1 MSRKT
6 RLSGDAELI
15 QDFGKYAD
23 IRSVVDTTTA
33 VLADDGGLVIIT
45 KATGTTFTIPNDAT
59 VAWGEGSRITVIQ
72 GGAGAI
78 TMTAGGSVTINKL
91 AAKTLA
97 TGAIWSRVTLSWVSA
112 NTWVAN
118 GDLA

>member
-23 IRSVVDTTTA
+23 IRNAVDNTTA

-45 KATGTTFTIPNDAT
+45 KGTGTTFTVPNDAT
-59 VAWGEGSRITVIQ
+59 VAWGEGSKITVIQ
-72 GGAGAI
+72 GGAGAV
-78 TMTAGGSVTINKL
+78 TMTAGGGVTINKIST
-91 AAKTLA
+91 KTLA
-97 TGAIWSRVTLSWVSA
+97 TGAAWSRVVLSWVSA
-112 NTWVAN
+112 NTWVAS